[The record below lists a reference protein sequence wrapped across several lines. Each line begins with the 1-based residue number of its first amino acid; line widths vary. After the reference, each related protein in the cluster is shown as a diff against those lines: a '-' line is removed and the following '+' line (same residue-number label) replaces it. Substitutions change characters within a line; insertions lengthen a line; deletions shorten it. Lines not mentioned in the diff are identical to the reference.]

1 MENLRVLITKGSSK
15 FMSSFY
21 VGYGHKSIGDCGTTT
36 LFIEGVS
43 MLTAKAIQDWLLY
56 TGQESSTRYIDFKT
70 QKFINPEGTSFGH
83 ELLEKFRSFYV
94 HSMPLVIADLKR
106 RFPKNDSDN
115 DAIYTKAINARAF
128 DILRGFLP
136 AGASTDLAWTSSFR
150 QITDHLMLLRHHPLK
165 EVREVAQAIDEA
177 CQEAFPSSF
186 GHKLYDKTESY
197 NESWMKNHYYFKPKI
212 SFYFPDFKCSSS
224 LSLFRGLHEYR
235 EVMLTRPPKTELPK
249 RLAECGTIQFH
260 FLLDFGSF
268 RDLQRHRSVIQ
279 SMPMLTTAHGF
290 EKWYLNEL
298 PKDVEALALELL
310 DYHAEALDALS
321 VDDFEL
327 QYYLPMGFRVPCVV
341 TGDIPALVYIVELRA
356 TRFVHPT
363 LRKRAKQMA
372 ESLKEHLSPFG
383 LVLHLDETP
392 DMFDVRRGEHDIVIK

>member
-1 MENLRVLITKGSSK
+1 MVFYQTKLTEPKVNLDRALLMSSIGLRSSSHQTKVTQMTNDISSLQHISRTTPSGAKVIVLNTGSIIDQEAVAMLQAMHSRSIGGFMENLRVLITKGSSK

-197 NESWMKNHYYFKPKI
+197 NESWMKNHYYFKPKNP
-212 SFYFPDFKCSSS
+212 FFPDFKCSIP
-224 LSLFRGLHEYR
+224 LLLRGLHEYR
-235 EVMLTRPPKTELPK
+235 EVMLTRHLK
-249 RLAECGTIQFH
+249 
-260 FLLDFGSF
+260 
-268 RDLQRHRSVIQ
+268 Q
-279 SMPMLTTAHGF
+279 SYQKG
-290 EKWYLNEL
+290 
-298 PKDVEALALELL
+298 
-310 DYHAEALDALS
+310 
-321 VDDFEL
+321 
-327 QYYLPMGFRVPCVV
+327 
-341 TGDIPALVYIVELRA
+341 
-356 TRFVHPT
+356 
-363 LRKRAKQMA
+363 
-372 ESLKEHLSPFG
+372 
-383 LVLHLDETP
+383 
-392 DMFDVRRGEHDIVIK
+392 